1 MQLRLNSMTTN
12 EALIAEIGT
21 FLRKFRFNDASMQ
34 LNPIQ
39 GYDSI
44 LQAAH
49 NGKSIRRNKK
59 APKGASLLA

>member
-21 FLRKFRFNDASMQ
+21 FLRKFRLNDASMQ

-44 LQAAH
+44 LQAT
-49 NGKSIRRNKK
+49 
-59 APKGASLLA
+59 

>member
-1 MQLRLNSMTTN
+1 MHLRLNSMTTN

-21 FLRKFRFNDASMQ
+21 FLRKFRLNDASMQ

-44 LQAAH
+44 LQAA
-49 NGKSIRRNKK
+49 
-59 APKGASLLA
+59 